1 MITLLSSCHGMT
13 TSGVTGIHSNSIS
26 FLDRSQN
33 IRVHC
38 LKKKKCPILMYC
50 SFISFEAK
58 LEGKK
63 LEKHGECVAYVAL
76 FMVFAAHVW
85 LT

>member
-38 LKKKKCPILMYC
+38 FKKKEKCPILMYC

-58 LEGKK
+58 LE
-63 LEKHGECVAYVAL
+63 EKNWRS
-76 FMVFAAHVW
+76 MVNVSLMLHFLW
-85 LT
+85 YLQLTCG